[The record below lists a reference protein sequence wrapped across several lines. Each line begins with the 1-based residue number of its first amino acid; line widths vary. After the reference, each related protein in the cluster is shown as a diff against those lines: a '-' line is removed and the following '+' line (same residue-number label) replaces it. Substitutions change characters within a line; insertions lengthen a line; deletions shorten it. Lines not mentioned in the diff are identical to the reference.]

1 MTVLPQLERQV
12 RRSAHAT
19 HPAPRHR
26 HRHRRGRVVVPVA
39 ALALAAAS
47 YALLAPSHDV
57 HRSVPPA
64 DEREVTAPPPRVVF
78 FAPDPDKI
86 VYVRSRTRDGNGGTI
101 IVEEWHRGRE
111 DHRVERWRNPSEGDR
126 LWEADRLVSADG
138 VMRQIDEEGE
148 YRVIRPSQSED
159 AANVSAQRQAGFLA
173 EFRRNAEQGQ
183 LDPAP
188 AEFAG
193 RPALRYRAGGGG
205 GDPVR
210 PEPVRSY
217 YVDRETGKPL
227 GMTTRWRINPDQVLH
242 TTQTVEAIEE
252 LDPTPQNLAKLR
264 EFVLE
269 RR

>member
-1 MTVLPQLERQV
+1 MTVLPDLERQV

-19 HPAPRHR
+19 HPAPRPQ
-26 HRHRRGRVVVPVA
+26 RRGRVIVPVA

-47 YALLAPSHDV
+47 YALLAPSHDAQ
-57 HRSVPPA
+57 RSVPPA
-64 DEREVTAPPPRVVF
+64 DEREVTAPPPRGVF
-78 FAPDPDKI
+78 FTPDPDKI
-86 VYVRSRTRDGNGGTI
+86 VYVRSRTRDANGGTI
-101 IVEEWHRGRE
+101 LVEEWHRGRE

-138 VMRQIDEEGE
+138 VMRQINEEGE

-173 EFRRNAEQGQ
+173 DFRANAEKGTP
-183 LDPAP
+183 DPTP
-188 AEFAG
+188 TVFAD
-193 RPALRYRAGGGG
+193 RPALRYH
-205 GDPVR
+205 VR
-210 PEPVRSY
+210 QDDGTRTAIPTPERSY
-217 YVDRETGKPL
+217 YVDRDTGRPL
-227 GMTTRWRINPDQVLH
+227 GMTSRFRLNPDQVLSS
-242 TTQTVEAIEE
+242 TQTVEAIEE